1 MIHVIQEYGSCSLF
15 QEYELVVGQLENTQ
29 LRSSNI
35 DYAGVEDELVQES
48 EGMNS
53 LDDLLVPDV
62 FVAIAADK
70 KSIETFFIIKITIGE

>member
-1 MIHVIQEYGSCSLF
+1 MSKRIWFL
-15 QEYELVVGQLENTQ
+15 QLIPRVWSRRRENTQ

-35 DYAGVEDELVQES
+35 DYPGVEDELVQES
-48 EGMNS
+48 DGMNS
-53 LDDLLVPDV
+53 LDDFLVPDV